1 MNNFYNKNFRFQI
14 IFFIGAGFL
23 MVLKPIIS
31 LQFKSLPLPFYI
43 FFLPKESFPYYE
55 IHYIFQ
61 SICYLV
67 VTTLALNCMIFF
79 TVTTLHLEAQFK
91 VVIKTLNVLHKIN
104 ITQEKRCLLIK
115 QIAELHNDSFE

>member
-1 MNNFYNKNFRFQI
+1 M
-14 IFFIGAGFL
+14 A
-23 MVLKPIIS
+23 LKPIIS
-31 LQFKSLPLPFYI
+31 LQFKSLPLPFYL

-61 SICYLV
+61 SICYVV

-91 VVIKTLNVLHKIN
+91 VVIESLKALNN
-104 ITQEKRCLLIK
+104 NDITKDNRCTLIK
-115 QIAELHNDSFE
+115 QIAALHNETFE

>member
-1 MNNFYNKNFRFQI
+1 
-14 IFFIGAGFL
+14 

-91 VVIKTLNVLHKIN
+91 VVIESLNALHKIN
-104 ITQEKRCLLIK
+104 IPLQQRCSLIK
-115 QIAELHNDSFE
+115 QIAELHNETFE

>member
-1 MNNFYNKNFRFQI
+1 
-14 IFFIGAGFL
+14 
-23 MVLKPIIS
+23 MVIKPIIS
-31 LQFKSLPLPFYI
+31 LQFRSLPLPFYI

-91 VVIKTLNVLHKIN
+91 VVIESLNALHKIN
-104 ITQEKRCLLIK
+104 ITHEQRCSLIK
-115 QIAELHNDSFE
+115 QIAELHNETFE